1 MKIQKLYIK
10 NFKNLKDVSID
21 FGESSKFNVLIGK
34 NGSGKSNLFEAII
47 EIFLFLLEN
56 NGEEIFEFD
65 IDYLHKDEKIRIKYQ
80 DETLYFN
87 ESSVKK
93 IDKKYLPET
102 IFLYYSG
109 HNKRMMEYVEKYE
122 AIYRGKN
129 RRSLLKKNKI
139 LRNIFGIFPSHKEI
153 LLLLTLLLDSPSSFK
168 KETLDNLGLDDYFTE
183 GKLILKRPFYAKN
196 KKMES
201 MSIYDEQAFWGIYG
215 DLKNFLQQLDK
226 GNEGNVIAGNE
237 GFYSQEQKY
246 YITLNEKIIREFSKN
261 NSLQVLFSY
270 FDDLRVADMIDSFDF
285 KIKKSDGEII
295 KVSNLSEGKV
305 QTLIISTILEIFSDK
320 EYLFLM
326 DEPDAFLHPEWQIKL
341 LKSLKS
347 RENFKSHLIFS
358 THNAST
364 VSMLKEEI
372 LFFRKDNDSL
382 KVHNVKMPFALKQL
396 SSNLIKLDEKDGILS
411 ICDSVA
417 IEDKP
422 IILTEGISDVII
434 LETAWNKLRT
444 EEIPFKI
451 IPTFNDEFL
460 QRLVLDEKFQNNC
473 KENPIFALFDFDEA
487 YNCWKRLIKQ
497 GTITQPN
504 PYEGLTTKIKDK
516 NIYALLLPVP
526 NEEAIRRQ
534 VIKNEDSLK
543 TFEGESRMSIEL
555 LFFNKIGTE
564 DYFIEEPCVGGKKI
578 IFKNSKHKIKFAE
591 HTKALPKEAFSNFE
605 KLFENIEKLINS
617 SSEE

>member
-10 NFKNLKDVSID
+10 NFKNLKNVSID

-56 NGEEIFEFD
+56 NDEEIFGFD
-65 IDYLHKDEKIRIKYQ
+65 IEYLHKDQKIKIKYQ
-80 DETLYFN
+80 DKILYFN
-87 ESSVKK
+87 GISVKK

-109 HNKRMMEYVEKYE
+109 HNKRMVEYVERYE
-122 AIYRGKN
+122 TIYRGKN

-139 LRNIFGIFPSHKEI
+139 FRNLFGIFPSHKEV
-153 LLLLTLLLDSPSSFK
+153 LLLLTFLHDTSSPFKEELL
-168 KETLDNLGLDDYFTE
+168 TNLGLDNYFTE

-201 MSIYDEQAFWGIYG
+201 MSIYDDEAFWGIYG

-246 YITLNEKIIREFSKN
+246 YITLNEKIIRELSKN
-261 NSLQVLFSY
+261 NSLQALFSF
-270 FDDLRVADMIDSFDF
+270 FDDLRVANMIDSFDF
-285 KIKKSDGEII
+285 KIRKKDGEII
-295 KVSNLSEGKV
+295 RVSNLSEGEA
-305 QTLIISTILEIFSDK
+305 QTLIISAILEIFSDK
-320 EYLFLM
+320 ECLFLM

-341 LKSLKS
+341 LESLKS
-347 RENFKSHLIFS
+347 RKNFKSHLIFS
-358 THNAST
+358 THSAST

-372 LFFRKDNDSL
+372 LFFRKNIDNL
-382 KVHNVKMPFALKQL
+382 KIHKVTTPFALKEL
-396 SSNLIKLDEKDGILS
+396 SSDLIKLDKKDNVLS
-411 ICDSVA
+411 ICDSVT

-422 IILTEGISDVII
+422 ILLTEGISDVII
-434 LETAWNKLRT
+434 LETAWSKLRT

-451 IPTFNDEFL
+451 IPTYSDEFL

-487 YNCWKRLIKQ
+487 YNYWNKVANKGDKIEK
-497 GTITQPN
+497 N
-504 PYEGLTTKIKDK
+504 PYEGLTAKITNK

-526 NEEAIRRQ
+526 NDEIIKKQ
-534 VIKNEDSLK
+534 VIKDETSLE
-543 TFEGESRMSIEL
+543 TFKSESRMAIEL
-555 LFFNKIGTE
+555 MFFNKDGAE
-564 DYFIEEPCVGGKKI
+564 NYFIKEPCVGGEKI
-578 IFKNSKHKIKFAE
+578 VFKNSKYKIKFAE
-591 HTKALPKEAFSNFE
+591 YTKKLTKEAFLNFE
-605 KLFENIEKLINS
+605 KLFLNIEKLINYGTK
-617 SSEE
+617 E